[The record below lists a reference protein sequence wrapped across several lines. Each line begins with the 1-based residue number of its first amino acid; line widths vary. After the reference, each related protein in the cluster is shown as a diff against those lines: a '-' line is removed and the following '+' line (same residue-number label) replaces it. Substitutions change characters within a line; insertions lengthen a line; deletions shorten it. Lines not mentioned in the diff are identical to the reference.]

1 MQVEKIMQVDWTIG
15 RKGIY
20 KEYLVLRIPTPIKR
34 QLKQLAKKKNL
45 SVSDLVRLSI
55 EKLLKEENLEKSK

>member
-1 MQVEKIMQVDWTIG
+1 MKEDWTIG

-20 KEYLVLRIPTPIKR
+20 KEYLVLRIPFQVKKE
-34 QLKQLAKKKNL
+34 LKQLAKRKRL

-55 EKLLKEENLEKSK
+55 EKLLNEEK

>member
-1 MQVEKIMQVDWTIG
+1 MKEDWTIG

-20 KEYLVLRIPTPIKR
+20 KEYLVLRIPFQVKKE
-34 QLKQLAKKKNL
+34 LKQLAKRKRL

-55 EKLLKEENLEKSK
+55 EKLLNEETQK

>member
-1 MQVEKIMQVDWTIG
+1 MNDWTIG

-20 KEYLVLRIPTPIKR
+20 KEYLILRIPPKIKKE
-34 QLKQLAKKKNL
+34 LKQLAKRKRL

-55 EKLLKEENLEKSK
+55 EKLLNEEK